1 MGIIE
6 LKDVSFCYPNGFLA
20 VENLSLSIERGEK
33 IAIIGEN
40 GAGKSTTAKLI
51 NGLNRPTSGDVII
64 DGVNTRDKTPAQ
76 IARKVGY
83 MFQNPGDQIYNAD
96 VFKEV
101 SCTLRYDKRPAAEIE
116 EITTRIL
123 KLVRLN
129 DKRNDNPYELSFSHR
144 RFVTM
149 GAVLAM
155 GTDVV
160 VLDEPTAGQDK
171 DGLDRLRDVMDYL
184 TEKKVTVLTITHD
197 MEFVVE
203 NFERVVVMANKHII
217 ADAPKSEVF
226 WNFPVLEK
234 ACLDQPHMSQLARR
248 LGLDG
253 KILDIDGLLSA
264 LECAKKP
271 KAQ

>member
-1 MGIIE
+1 
-6 LKDVSFCYPNGFLA
+6 
-20 VENLSLSIERGEK
+20 
-33 IAIIGEN
+33 
-40 GAGKSTTAKLI
+40 
-51 NGLNRPTSGDVII
+51 
-64 DGVNTRDKTPAQ
+64 
-76 IARKVGY
+76 
-83 MFQNPGDQIYNAD
+83 
-96 VFKEV
+96 
-101 SCTLRYDKRPAAEIE
+101 
-116 EITTRIL
+116 
-123 KLVRLN
+123 
-129 DKRNDNPYELSFSHR
+129 
-144 RFVTM
+144 M

-226 WNFPVLEK
+226 WNFPVLAK